1 VDNELEVIHHEMEA
15 TRASLAD
22 KLDTLENQVLGTVHD
37 ATAAVAHT
45 VEDVKSVVGSVTD
58 SIQDTVESVKDT
70 LNLSEQ
76 VRQHPWG
83 MLGGAAA
90 VGFLGGWLMGPS
102 RKEPEVPPLSGPPRE
117 SYIAPVREKLA
128 ESSSGSEESAFA
140 EPVKA
145 LKGIALGALMGL
157 VRDMAVKALP
167 ENVKDDV
174 VKVLNDFTT
183 KIGGKLVEPAA
194 EESEQC
200 ELSAEVKTSN
210 GKRGTEEASMP
221 GEANP
226 GDGKEA
232 AGQTGRKRGGARF
245 R

>member
-45 VEDVKSVVGSVTD
+45 VEDVKSVVGSVTE
-58 SIQDTVESVKDT
+58 SIQDTVESVKET

-90 VGFLGGWLMGPS
+90 VGFFGGWLMGPS
-102 RKEPEVPPLSGPPRE
+102 RKEPEAPAPAFTPRE
-117 SYIAPVREKLA
+117 SYTAPVREKPA
-128 ESSSGSEESAFA
+128 EASSGSAESVLA
-140 EPVKA
+140 EPVQA

-157 VRDMAVKALP
+157 VRDMAAKALP
-167 ENVKDDV
+167 DNLKDDV
-174 VKVLNDFTT
+174 VNVLNDFTT
-183 KIGGKLVEPAA
+183 KIGGKLVQPCT
-194 EESEQC
+194 EESAQC
-200 ELSAEVKTSN
+200 EPSAEAKTAN
-210 GKRGTEEASMP
+210 GKQGTTEAS
-221 GEANP
+221 P

-232 AGQTGRKRGGARF
+232 AGQSGRKRGGSRF

>member
-37 ATAAVAHT
+37 ATSAVAHT

-90 VGFLGGWLMGPS
+90 VGFFGGWLMGPS
-102 RKEPEVPPLSGPPRE
+102 RKESEAAAICPPARE
-117 SYIAPVREKLA
+117 SYSAPVRERLA
-128 ESSSGSEESAFA
+128 ESSSSGEESVLA
-140 EPVKA
+140 EPLHA
-145 LKGIALGALMGL
+145 LKGLALGALMGM
-157 VRDMAVKALP
+157 VRDMTVKALP
-167 ENVKDDV
+167 ENLKDDV
-174 VKVLNDFTT
+174 VKVLDNFTT
-183 KIGGKLVEPAA
+183 KIGGKRVEPAV
-194 EESEQC
+194 EEADQGDS
-200 ELSAEVKTSN
+200 STTAKSSN
-210 GKRGTEEASMP
+210 GKHGAAEASQP
-221 GEANP
+221 AEANA
-226 GDGKEA
+226 GDGKQA
-232 AGQTGRKRGGARF
+232 AGQTGRKRGGSRF